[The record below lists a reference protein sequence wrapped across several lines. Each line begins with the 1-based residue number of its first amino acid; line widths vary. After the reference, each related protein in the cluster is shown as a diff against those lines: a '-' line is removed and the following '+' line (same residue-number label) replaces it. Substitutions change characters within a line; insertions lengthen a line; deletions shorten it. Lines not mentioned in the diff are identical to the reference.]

1 MESPERGR
9 PVAGI
14 ALEFPASD
22 GVLSCSPP
30 TIPTWLR
37 RRLSEP
43 KTPPPSTVEEIQ
55 AKLREAD
62 LRRQVFFFLYSSF
75 CFPPFSFS

>member
-14 ALEFPASD
+14 AMEFPVSE

-30 TIPTWLR
+30 TLPLWLR
-37 RRLSEP
+37 KRLSEP

-62 LRRQVFFFLYSSF
+62 L
-75 CFPPFSFS
+75 